1 MKGAKTYDDIMAVV
15 LDELANMG
23 YDRPK
28 ADSDISDWF
37 SRCDKDDTA
46 TNAPLHRVDLF
57 LIELRHRIDL
67 NYTLGKSELINGDFA
82 TPDELVKKIMI

>member
-1 MKGAKTYDDIMAVV
+1 MQGAQTYEEVMAVV

-23 YDRPK
+23 YDRPQP
-28 ADSDISDWF
+28 DSDIGDWF
-37 SRCDKDDTA
+37 SRCEKDDTA

-82 TPDELVKKIMI
+82 TPDELVSKILL